1 MRGRAEAV
9 SNSRRRFLN
18 IQTLDFILFMLG
30 NESMLVVSLSYSL
43 IFKMRKKKKK
53 KKKQGAKRWRIFPYF
68 LYGSIAASA
77 PYTDKYL
84 LTQMIKATIPGA

>member
-30 NESMLVVSLSYSL
+30 NESMLVVSLSCSL

-53 KKKQGAKRWRIFPYF
+53 KNTNQ
-68 LYGSIAASA
+68 
-77 PYTDKYL
+77 
-84 LTQMIKATIPGA
+84 